1 MTMGQVTLGI
11 VVCVYAAEVCIYR
24 REVVL
29 LEEVTGDWWQ
39 TVVNPGGSYKKNT
52 NKGWGLKLGE
62 CMCHCTCKWKRVLRE
77 GVG

>member
-39 TVVNPGGSYKKNT
+39 TVVNPGGSYKKIQIRGGGLSWGNACVIAHV
-52 NKGWGLKLGE
+52 NGKG
-62 CMCHCTCKWKRVLRE
+62 C
-77 GVG
+77 